1 MYHKICPSRRR
12 IPRPV
17 GRGAARP
24 KPLEAAMLFRV
35 WYGLGGWFD
44 TQNVAV
50 ALRFAATQPNSR
62 IDAIS
67 FLLTSYPLNPWRR
80 Q

>member
-1 MYHKICPSRRR
+1 
-12 IPRPV
+12 
-17 GRGAARP
+17 
-24 KPLEAAMLFRV
+24 MLFRV